1 MSTIIEGNLDSMLT
15 GDLSDFAQQRAA
27 ILEPAYESYL
37 ISTDLREGSPR
48 PSSTYLLPSS
58 EVVVIVS
65 RCPETEAATDLH
77 ITKLSDTFADN
88 FIGYCPEE
96 KCVVFKGERGLIDDF
111 IDFAESVAGGKE
123 VKIILKAPEQI
134 RMPHGGLEHGL
145 EYEDFVARVEVLE
158 CAMWIGN
165 SPSGMYSHLPCTRKI
180 EALKHWG
187 DRNTRR
193 KFHSTYSFLVSLVLY
208 TQERVST
215 LMISI
220 RPWGSVRTYILTLL
234 KEQEEGGSR
243 FTELATEPQLPEPVT
258 SKRMPTP
265 NYVYATNDN
274 NFSHEDLS
282 NINSTNARSPVTVA
296 SSPLSDPPP
305 SPLIHTPS
313 SPLSDPP
320 SDIDE
325 ISLQNWDDLGASS
338 SSSSKGAETPPS
350 LREWE

>member
-1 MSTIIEGNLDSMLT
+1 MSTIIEGNLDSLLT

-165 SPSGMYSHLPCTRKI
+165 SPS
-180 EALKHWG
+180 
-187 DRNTRR
+187 
-193 KFHSTYSFLVSLVLY
+193 
-208 TQERVST
+208 
-215 LMISI
+215 
-220 RPWGSVRTYILTLL
+220 
-234 KEQEEGGSR
+234 EQEEGGSR

-325 ISLQNWDDLGASS
+325 ISLQNWDDLDASS